1 MARDSSSTKPLAKE
15 NRRENLKVPPRVLE
29 VAKWPEHD
37 MEEEWDLEKWN
48 PKDSAGPEE
57 PAASRFF
64 AGEPGP
70 DDEWQ
75 DQDEENLVPDSLQ
88 WALVRGES
96 LSHPVA
102 DHEQAGRHRAA
113 KVAAGIVAGLLLIGG
128 GIYAYQSTP
137 VATPRNPAM
146 KTPPVVMPPAAAVI
160 SPAAGGA
167 PAGGPAAGARES
179 QKTVLPP
186 TLVSPSVPPL
196 GIAPPAFAPS
206 QEKAAPPRRRTAQN
220 PHRRM
225 RGYSYEDDDPI
236 NAPMTLTPETAPPP
250 QRPLPA
256 VPR

>member
-102 DHEQAGRHRAA
+102 DHEQASRHRAA

-146 KTPPVVMPPAAAVI
+146 KTPVVMPPAAAVI

-179 QKTVLPP
+179 QKTALPP